1 MHACSCRSTT
11 TPVRCLD
18 PVGMIAFDLLAHRF
32 APEATFVAGLP
43 AQICRPMSPPAS
55 CAPKRRSPGSWPG
68 CARRP
73 DWAGLGHH
81 ERFQSP

>member
-32 APEATFVAGLP
+32 APEATFVAAFLP
-43 AQICRPMSPPAS
+43 KPADRCHRLPLAHRNAQ
-55 CAPKRRSPGSWPG
+55 PGSCPG

-73 DWAGLGHH
+73 DWAGPGHH